1 MTNLIQNLPEKIVR
15 ISVTNDLVTDKRV
28 DKTAKTLSRLGF
40 KVVLIGRKKKDS
52 SLLSTRLYSTQRFS
66 LPFEKGPLFYA
77 CYNIWLFI
85 YLIFNKSHLLVAN
98 DLDTLPANY
107 FIHLLKNI
115 PLVYDSHEYF
125 TGVPELTNRPKVQR
139 IWKIIERYIFPKLHD
154 VITVNES
161 IANLYSAEYGILA
174 RVVRNVPETITNP
187 DIADKVSLGI
197 SINKSIIILQGAGI
211 NVDRG
216 AEEAVLAMKYLD
228 NVLLLII
235 GGGDVIDNL
244 KVLII
249 ENQLGE
255 KVQLIPKQPMN
266 TLILYT
272 KCGDIGLTLDKDT
285 NINYKFSLPNK
296 LFDYIQAGIPILA
309 SALPEIQKIVEGYQI
324 GMITKS
330 HDPKH
335 IAECIQKMLVEKNQI
350 DIWKENLKIAAREL
364 CWENEEIVLREVYA
378 KYL

>member
-161 IANLYSAEYGILA
+161 IANLYSAENGILA

>member
-125 TGVPELTNRPKVQR
+125 TGVPELTSRPKVQR

-266 TLILYT
+266 TLVLYT